1 MSSFKRINEAEMRT
15 RETGERESKV
25 ACSMKYMNSLFMT
38 LNVNQCCQII
48 VIRGYFML
56 VISKFLQLIRLS
68 FMISHIF
75 NSILYF

>member
-1 MSSFKRINEAEMRT
+1 
-15 RETGERESKV
+15 
-25 ACSMKYMNSLFMT
+25 MT

-75 NSILYF
+75 NSILYL